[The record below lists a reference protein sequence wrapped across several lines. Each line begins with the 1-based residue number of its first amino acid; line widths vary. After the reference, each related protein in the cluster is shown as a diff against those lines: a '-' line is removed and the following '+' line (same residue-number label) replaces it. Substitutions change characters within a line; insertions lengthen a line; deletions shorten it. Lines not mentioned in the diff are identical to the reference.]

1 MQLYVDNG
9 NIDQAIAELEQA
21 LRIASLQN
29 VIAER
34 ERLHKPR
41 GELRR
46 RLELL
51 RAEQIKNEVAA

>member
-1 MQLYVDNG
+1 MQFSPDNG

-21 LRIASLQN
+21 LRIAALQN

-34 ERLHKPR
+34 ERQHKPR

-51 RAEQIKNEVAA
+51 RALELAGA